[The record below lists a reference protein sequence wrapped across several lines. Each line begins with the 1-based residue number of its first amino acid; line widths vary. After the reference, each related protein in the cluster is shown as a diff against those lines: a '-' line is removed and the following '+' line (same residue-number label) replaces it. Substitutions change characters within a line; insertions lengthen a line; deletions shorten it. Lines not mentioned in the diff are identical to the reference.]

1 MLCSFINHSF
11 TATDLLKYD
20 SLATV
25 PFENPLPA
33 PSTLD
38 NQSRD
43 LFASPSNSPLEP
55 KAPEEWDGAI
65 LSAISEVT
73 TRYRPLA
80 KIGTGASADVFRAL
94 DTQFNRHVALKRF
107 NQETIDSTPAES
119 DYLSEV
125 DAISKICHPN
135 VVRAYDVDDD
145 EDGPFIIFE
154 LIEGTDLEQKLR
166 NRPLDNDEVRHFL
179 IQALEALVAVHQQGI
194 SHLDLKPANFMA
206 TSSANGIPH
215 YTLIDFGRSCD
226 AQREQKRREQKNKNS
241 LRGSIHYMAPEQF
254 TNGVLD
260 ARTDLYALGAMAYE
274 FLTGEKPFDGDNTVQ
289 VMAAH
294 LTGRVKP
301 IGELL
306 PDLPAGMDSWIMA
319 LIASNPEARP
329 QSAKEALRAFS
340 SLSTLQFSS
349 FEFTEPFPALE
360 KTA

>member
-1 MLCSFINHSF
+1 M
-11 TATDLLKYD
+11 
-20 SLATV
+20 

-135 VVRAYDVDDD
+135 VCLLY
-145 EDGPFIIFE
+145 
-154 LIEGTDLEQKLR
+154 
-166 NRPLDNDEVRHFL
+166 
-179 IQALEALVAVHQQGI
+179 
-194 SHLDLKPANFMA
+194 
-206 TSSANGIPH
+206 TSPSPR
-215 YTLIDFGRSCD
+215 D
-226 AQREQKRREQKNKNS
+226 
-241 LRGSIHYMAPEQF
+241 RG
-254 TNGVLD
+254 
-260 ARTDLYALGAMAYE
+260 
-274 FLTGEKPFDGDNTVQ
+274 
-289 VMAAH
+289 
-294 LTGRVKP
+294 
-301 IGELL
+301 
-306 PDLPAGMDSWIMA
+306 
-319 LIASNPEARP
+319 
-329 QSAKEALRAFS
+329 
-340 SLSTLQFSS
+340 
-349 FEFTEPFPALE
+349 
-360 KTA
+360 